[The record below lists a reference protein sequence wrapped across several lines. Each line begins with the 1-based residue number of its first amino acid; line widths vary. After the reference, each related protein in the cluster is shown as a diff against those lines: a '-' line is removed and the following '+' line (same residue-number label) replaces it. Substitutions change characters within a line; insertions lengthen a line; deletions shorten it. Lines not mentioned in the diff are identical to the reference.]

1 MFTLV
6 HRDKMNMFSQ
16 KLKTR
21 NIRTEAIDS
30 LKLER
35 INYLQEQI
43 ETVKKHIEELVT
55 VAQSILK
62 SDLCKECIC
71 VPFIGRTEDQQWV
84 FCSGNKECRQKW
96 FHFNCVRLLNKPK
109 GSWYCPLCRFLRY
122 QMQQQKDLDQN
133 QTEDIIDDIENDLVD
148 ELIE

>member
-1 MFTLV
+1 MDSMENSRKRTEPMICLPMFISKQKQEKFERSKIELPSLKAKYAKAIKLWIIIGTKTENYTMFTLV

-55 VAQSILK
+55 VAQSILSPIYLK
-62 SDLCKECIC
+62 SA
-71 VPFIGRTEDQQWV
+71 FV
-84 FCSGNKECRQKW
+84 F
-96 FHFNCVRLLNKPK
+96 RL
-109 GSWYCPLCRFLRY
+109 
-122 QMQQQKDLDQN
+122 
-133 QTEDIIDDIENDLVD
+133 
-148 ELIE
+148 